1 MRNLQLLGLVVVIGT
16 ICSTAEATFHE
27 WKIDQ
32 AYSNASGTVQ
42 YVDFLLTNPT
52 DDERHLS
59 LVQFQSTLDTMGF
72 TDLPSLPV
80 NGQHFLIATPGFSAI
95 AGVTPDYT
103 FPVTPFFKSSG
114 DTLNYGPGFSL
125 LSTPALSDGRQAFGP
140 SGFVPAR
147 PTNFA
152 GSVGSIPE
160 PATCSLL
167 LLGAAGFWF
176 FKTIG
181 CGLQHNIAR
190 WCNPGVEHWMSQ
202 ASINVKAGDANLCR

>member
-1 MRNLQLLGLVVVIGT
+1 MRNLQVLGLVVVIGT

-52 DDERHLS
+52 DDEQSLS
-59 LVQFQSTLDTMGF
+59 NAKFQSTLNMMGF
-72 TDLPSLPV
+72 TNLPSPPV
-80 NGQHFLIATPGFSAI
+80 NGQHFLIATPGFAAI

-103 FPVTPFFKSSG
+103 FPATPFFKSSG
-114 DTLNYGPGFSL
+114 DTLSYGPG
-125 LSTPALSDGRQAFGP
+125 LSVLTTPALSGGSQAFGP

-152 GSVGSIPE
+152 GRVGSVPE
-160 PATCSLL
+160 PATCTLL
-167 LLGAAGFWF
+167 LLGAAGLWF
-176 FKTIG
+176 FKWRS
-181 CGLQHNIAR
+181 CCLPRRPAR
-190 WCNPGVEHWMSQ
+190 
-202 ASINVKAGDANLCR
+202 